1 MHSINVHIDE
11 TLNNVDISGL
21 RHRLFED
28 PFVRNVEL
36 RQEKPHDLLVEFDP
50 KHDVPLHV
58 LSMLKEQ
65 GLHADIVGC

>member
-11 TLNNVDISGL
+11 TLNNVDIDGL
-21 RHRLFED
+21 RHRLLED

-36 RQEKPHDLLVEFDP
+36 NQKMPHDLLVEFDAN
-50 KHDVPLHV
+50 HDVPLHV
-58 LSMLKEQ
+58 LAMFKAQ